1 MPKPKTKSMKLR
13 LGIVIAGVLAGYALR
28 WILGPP
34 PSEFFEPSTEGA
46 MRPKSQVM
54 DSNGGS

>member
-1 MPKPKTKSMKLR
+1 MKLR

-34 PSEFFEPSTEGA
+34 PSEFFEPSTEGS

-54 DSNGGS
+54 DSNEDS